1 MFRYNASE
9 GTRQEGRNTCM
20 VRVLHACW
28 QYLHEAQLIVAHC
41 PAICGCKK
49 DHHGWPMQKPPLTPD
64 LITSEYLFFQKL
76 SEHFEELDE
85 HLERNYTFND
95 TCCKRGPKIGHSWE
109 DHEIKCYKPLC
120 EVDNG
125 VEWLQRFC
133 GQNYCTFYPGYLEAI
148 LRVVGGSRFN
158 ICKELLDCL
167 NFYSDIC
174 VLSSINDK
182 KKHSYKRTLST
193 AAFASNAAKAA
204 AFVPFFGSFELAHE
218 LLLVCDDLH
227 IDEGAF
233 LKIMRSLERVAAFRH
248 ENKEISAGVILCPR
262 QENWD
267 KIKKS
272 LFATN
277 WLIEDELSKKR
288 LSLVLQ
294 KTKDGKRED
303 AIETLSLSDGSK
315 TFFRVNR
322 KGLIRGMVFFS
333 HPRIIECID
342 KEIDISSP
350 IVEEILIVP
359 EKLYTGRDISVLC
372 AEGALV
378 ARVENS
384 AVDLYY
390 RGRLIASYVYGAW
403 KGRDYCRLWSKLL
416 LAGNMINADMG
427 VLQKINELAL
437 TMSDQHTG
445 GTLVLLDKNSYE
457 KNKNKFSKMGLRQ
470 TYSSDFSR
478 PIEKWKLSSL
488 IKLTGQDGATII
500 SKNGKLLDFAI
511 NLSPST
517 QAKQT
522 AQQMK
527 IGGTRKTNALAI
539 TYNLPDCLV
548 IVISDDGPVWICCKG
563 EIIAKV

>member
-28 QYLHEAQLIVAHC
+28 QYLREAQLIVAHR
-41 PAICGCKK
+41 PGVCGWKK
-49 DHHGWPMQKPPLTPD
+49 DHHGWPMQKLPLTPD
-64 LITSEYLFFQKL
+64 LITSEYLFFQGL
-76 SEHFEELDE
+76 SEHFEKLNEV
-85 HLERNYTFND
+85 LEDDYTFND
-95 TCCKRGPKIGHSWE
+95 TCCKRGPKLGHSWE
-109 DHEIKCYKPLC
+109 DDEIKCHKPLC
-120 EVDNG
+120 EIDNPRD
-125 VEWLQRFC
+125 WLRGFC
-133 GQNYCTFYPGYLEAI
+133 GPKYCTFYTGYLEAI
-148 LRVVGGSRFN
+148 MRVVGGRFN
-158 ICKELLDCL
+158 LCKELVDCL
-167 NFYSDIC
+167 NFYSDLC

-182 KKHSYKRTLST
+182 DKHSYKGTLST

-204 AFVPFFGSFELAHE
+204 AFVPFFGGFELAHE
-218 LLLVCDDLH
+218 LLLVCDDLD

-248 ENKEISAGVILCPR
+248 ENKEISAGVILCPCKK
-262 QENWD
+262 NWD
-267 KIKKS
+267 KIKER
-272 LFATN
+272 LFAKN
-277 WLIEDELSKKR
+277 WLIEDELSEKH

-294 KTKDGKRED
+294 ETKDGKRED
-303 AIETLSLSDGSK
+303 AIETLSLSDGVK
-315 TFFRVNR
+315 TFFSVDRR
-322 KGLIRGMVFFS
+322 GLIRGMVFFS
-333 HPRIIECID
+333 NPRIIECID
-342 KEIDISSP
+342 KEIDISSQ

-359 EKLYTGRDISVLC
+359 EKLYTGRDISLLC

-384 AVDLYY
+384 AVALYY

-403 KGRDYCRLWSKLL
+403 KGRDYCRLWSRLL
-416 LAGNMINADMG
+416 LAASMINADIG

-470 TYSSDFSR
+470 TYSSDFSL

-488 IKLTGQDGATII
+488 VKLTGQDGATII
-500 SKNGKLLDFAI
+500 SKNGQLVDFAI
-511 NLSPST
+511 NLSPSP

-539 TYNLPDCLV
+539 TYDLPDCLV